1 MSSTIN
7 PFSVKTPETLSPEDI
22 ASLFVDVFSDYPKLL
37 HTEHTFLHGAR
48 GTGKSMMLR
57 FMEPKVQIAAGK
69 VNTVSNLP
77 FYAVHMPI
85 KSSNYSLP
93 ELERLDGAP
102 YWLLAEHFL
111 IINATLNI
119 ISSLIDLYENFEKD
133 DINPEFQSRVSEVLL
148 MSGCDLALSSDTT
161 LMSLKTLRQGINQ
174 ERISARKYIASLA
187 FTKELIPYDG
197 TLFSYDDFFLPFV
210 QEVKTLPLT
219 SQGPI
224 FLMLDD
230 ADNLPVRMQNILN
243 GWVSYRTTSDI
254 CLKISTQQ
262 KYKTWRTAQGILI
275 ESAHDFGEI
284 DISTVYT
291 SKNQSHYYE
300 KVEKIVERRL
310 QIAGINEVSP
320 EDFFPENKKQVEEL
334 KKIKEKIAD
343 RWDKGEK
350 RISSRKSD
358 DIRRYGVSEY
368 MKHLNSKKKTNTFSY
383 AGFKNMVD
391 ISSGMIRYFLEPAS
405 RMYAEAMTTNSN
417 QAVSQ
422 ISTELQ
428 DRVLYKWSEEYVL
441 EEFERLKNDELSNDD
456 SNADRVAKLKKL
468 INSLGECFQVK
479 LLSDDS
485 ERQLISFMVSST
497 PDTSVQDTLDLAVEW
512 GYLTTKTIARKE
524 GFGRNTLYTLN
535 RRLAPY
541 FKLDPSGYAAHMSI
555 TPQHLELAISDSNL
569 FVRERL
575 KKQEASTQQ
584 AQLF

>member
-1 MSSTIN
+1 
-7 PFSVKTPETLSPEDI
+7 
-22 ASLFVDVFSDYPKLL
+22 
-37 HTEHTFLHGAR
+37 
-48 GTGKSMMLR
+48 MMLR

-69 VNTVSNLP
+69 VNAVANLP

-133 DINPEFQSRVSEVLL
+133 DINSEFKSRVSEVFL
-148 MSGCDLALSSDTT
+148 MSGCNLTLSSDNT
-161 LMSLKTLRQGINQ
+161 LVSLKTLKQEINQ

-210 QEVKTLPLT
+210 QEVKALPLT

-291 SKNQSHYYE
+291 SKNQSHYFE

-320 EDFFPENKKQVEEL
+320 EEFFPENKKQVEEL
-334 KKIKEKIAD
+334 KKIKEQIAD
-343 RWDKGEK
+343 SWDKGEK
-350 RISSRKSD
+350 RISSRKND

-368 MKHLNSKKKTNTFSY
+368 MKHLNSRKKTNTFSY
-383 AGFKNMVD
+383 AGFKSMVD

-417 QAVSQ
+417 QTVSQ
-422 ISTELQ
+422 IPTEVQ

-441 EEFERLKNDELSNDD
+441 EEFERLKNDELSSDD
-456 SNADRVAKLKKL
+456 SNEDKVAKLKKL
-468 INSLGECFQVK
+468 INSLGECFQLK

-497 PDTSVQDTLDLAVEW
+497 PDANIQAILDLAVEW

-555 TPQHLELAISDSNL
+555 TPKHLELAISDSNL

-575 KKQEASTQQ
+575 KKQEVSTQQ
-584 AQLF
+584 NLQF